1 MPLVQHLFLLTS
13 HNPQFPFPFPGRQTS
28 IRLSSASNCL
38 FSFTPPPHPRTFRFS
53 HSVQYSSLST
63 TSFTSI
69 SSQIANV
76 NPARPSG
83 AFHHV
88 PRPTEQ
94 TLGSTQPIFVVRIF
108 VADPRIDVGPLGNP
122 DILHVPHHFST
133 APGDCFSTQTFM
145 ELSELYYVLHVEAT
159 SFHVIIPSKRLAH
172 GPIVVTARRADIPDF
187 S

>member
-1 MPLVQHLFLLTS
+1 MCCGSGPARSPLHICWHAPFVRQLSRSGAVRSRSAPPSNGGEGMPLVQHLFLLTS

-28 IRLSSASNCL
+28 IRLSSASNCR

-76 NPARPSG
+76 IPARPSG

-108 VADPRIDVGPLGNP
+108 VADPRIDVG
-122 DILHVPHHFST
+122 SYQM
-133 APGDCFSTQTFM
+133 S
-145 ELSELYYVLHVEAT
+145 
-159 SFHVIIPSKRLAH
+159 
-172 GPIVVTARRADIPDF
+172 RA
-187 S
+187 SL